1 MKIILAS
8 KSPRRREI
16 MDLARIDYEVIS
28 SDADETFEE
37 GLTIEEQSKRLG
49 FIKAKA
55 VFDNTQGDRVII
67 GSDTMVVKGDKVYEK
82 PKDRSDAIRMLKE
95 LQGTRHT
102 VFTSLA
108 VLIEE
113 KCNYKEY
120 IELVKTDVYFKKLSD
135 KEIEEYVDTDE
146 VMDKAGS
153 YAIQSSFCKFVEKI
167 YGDYFSVMG
176 LPISRVYD
184 ILKEND
190 YI

>member
-16 MDLARIDYEVIS
+16 MDLARIDYEVLS
-28 SDADETFEE
+28 SDADETFEA
-37 GLTIEEQSKRLG
+37 GLTIEEQSKRLA

-55 VFDNTQGDRVII
+55 VFDNMQGDRAII
-67 GSDTMVVKGDKVYEK
+67 GSDTMVVKNEKVYEK
-82 PKDRSDAIRMLKE
+82 PKSREEAIQMLNE

-102 VFTSLA
+102 VYTSLA
-108 VLIEE
+108 ILVEE
-113 KCNYKEY
+113 KGEYKEY
-120 IELVKTDVYFKKLSD
+120 IDLIKTDVYFKRISE
-135 KEIEEYVDTDE
+135 KEIEEYVDNDE

-176 LPISRVYD
+176 LPINKVYEY
-184 ILKEND
+184 LKQND